1 MAQSPLISSGTVDIT
16 PQRPITL
23 AGYAKRTAPFQ
34 GIADRLEANVLLVRG
49 VSSRAVIV
57 TADLLYPGETLRNLL
72 LEHLG
77 LADKDEELF
86 LAASHT
92 HFAPMTAPS
101 MPRLGIADAG
111 YVRYVFERIA
121 GLIGSLEQAVAP
133 SDCSYH
139 EGRAHHSI
147 NRRLVRRR
155 LTTSGLTKCVGWGP
169 NPDGE
174 RDESVRILKFSKPG
188 GEPVAIIWNYACHP
202 NAFHDRRQVS
212 AEYPGVVRSRL
223 RSEFGNIPVLFLQG
237 FSGDVRP
244 PFAGMPSG
252 IAGLART
259 VLLGPQFRT
268 PARAEWERWSNSMA
282 DCVTAIARS
291 SPIGLEISS
300 PILKRVEIPQHK
312 FSSGDCDNKSLFWHM
327 LDCGGFRVVG
337 INAEPV
343 VEYRR
348 LIEKLIGVP
357 VLTAG
362 CLDQTQCY
370 LPSDAMIAGRGYE
383 VDGFRSLMSF
393 DGRFGAQL
401 QNSII
406 GGLQEA
412 LT

>member
-174 RDESVRILKFSKPG
+174 LDESVRILKFSKPG
-188 GEPVAIIWNYACHP
+188 GEPVAIIWNYACQP

-223 RSEFGNIPVLFLQG
+223 RSEFGNIPVL
-237 FSGDVRP
+237 
-244 PFAGMPSG
+244 
-252 IAGLART
+252 
-259 VLLGPQFRT
+259 
-268 PARAEWERWSNSMA
+268 
-282 DCVTAIARS
+282 
-291 SPIGLEISS
+291 
-300 PILKRVEIPQHK
+300 
-312 FSSGDCDNKSLFWHM
+312 
-327 LDCGGFRVVG
+327 
-337 INAEPV
+337 
-343 VEYRR
+343 
-348 LIEKLIGVP
+348 
-357 VLTAG
+357 
-362 CLDQTQCY
+362 
-370 LPSDAMIAGRGYE
+370 
-383 VDGFRSLMSF
+383 
-393 DGRFGAQL
+393 
-401 QNSII
+401 
-406 GGLQEA
+406 
-412 LT
+412 